1 VNRIIRVN
9 MGSLLV
15 TCENVPEEYQLL
27 GGRAFTS
34 HVIAT
39 QIDPKCH
46 PLGPNNKLVFAPGLF
61 TGTTVPCN
69 GRLSIGA
76 KSPLTLGIK
85 ESNVGGSASRALAK
99 LGIKGIIIEETPK
112 KDEWFV
118 LVINKDR
125 VYLSP
130 AQHLAGLGTYRTCEQ
145 LRAVFGQNVKIMAI
159 GQGGEMKM
167 SAASIA
173 VTNQE
178 GIPSRH
184 AGRGGLGA
192 VMGSKKLKA
201 IVIDDSDSNQ
211 RLIDIANS
219 KEFNQIS
226 KAWAKE
232 LVETRKTLTMF
243 GTANLVDMASAI
255 GALPTRNFSRGNFDG
270 AININGVALERL
282 ARERGGKTGH
292 ACSPGCVI
300 RCSNIYNDKN
310 GEYLTSGLEY
320 ETIALFGPNLEI
332 SNLDPIA
339 ELDRLCDDFG
349 VDTIDVAH
357 AVGILMEAGFIEFGD
372 ANKVIEVVS
381 EIGKG
386 SPLGRII
393 GQGAAITG
401 RVFGVTRVHTV
412 KGQAFAGYD
421 PRALK
426 GTGVTYATS
435 PMGADHT
442 AGNLLPGRYGVDPHN
457 PEGQVLASRKIQIA
471 ATVLDAL
478 GLCNFVGPMPDTMAK
493 ISELLT
499 AALDRPVTVEDVLE
513 MGRQVL
519 REEIVFNQRTGF
531 VANDNRL
538 PEHLKTEILAPAQL
552 VYDVSYEESDK
563 IFDF

>member
-1 VNRIIRVN
+1 MNRIIRVN

>member
-118 LVINKDR
+118 LVINKDK

-499 AALDRPVTVEDVLE
+499 AALDRPVTVEGVLE

>member
-1 VNRIIRVN
+1 MNRIIRVN

-499 AALDRPVTVEDVLE
+499 AALDRPVTVEGVLE

>member
-499 AALDRPVTVEDVLE
+499 AALDRPVTVEGVLE

>member
-1 VNRIIRVN
+1 MIRVN

-15 TCENVPEEYQLL
+15 TCEKAPEQYQLL
-27 GGRAFTS
+27 GGRALTS
-34 HVIAT
+34 HIIAT
-39 QIDPKCH
+39 EIDPQCH
-46 PLGPNNKLVFAPGLF
+46 PLGPYNKLVFAPGLL

-69 GRLSIGA
+69 GRLSVGA
-76 KSPLTLGIK
+76 KSPLTSGIK
-85 ESNVGGSASRALAK
+85 ESNVGGNVSRALAR
-99 LGIKGIIIEETPK
+99 LGIKGIVIEGLPK
-112 KDEWFV
+112 NSEWFV
-118 LVINKDR
+118 LIINKDR
-125 VYLSP
+125 VYLSH
-130 AQHLAGLGTYRTCEQ
+130 AQHLTGLGTYDTCEQ
-145 LRAVFGQNVKIMAI
+145 LRKSYGNSIKILSI
-159 GQGGEMKM
+159 GQAGEMGM

-173 VTNQE
+173 ATNQE

-211 RLIDIANS
+211 RLLDIANS

-226 KAWAKE
+226 RAWAKR
-232 LVETRKTLTMF
+232 LVETKKSLTKF
-243 GTANLVDMASAI
+243 GTAQLVDVASAI
-255 GALPTRNFSRGNFDG
+255 GALPTRNFSRGNFAG
-270 AININGVALERL
+270 AENINGIALERMTK
-282 ARERGGKTGH
+282 ERGGKTGH

-300 RCSNIYNDKN
+300 RCSNIYFDKN

-332 SNLDPIA
+332 DNLDPVA
-339 ELDRLCDDFG
+339 KLDRLCDDYG

-357 AVGILMEAGFIEFGD
+357 AVGILMEAGYIRFGD
-372 ANKVIEVVS
+372 ADKAVEVVA

-412 KGQAFAGYD
+412 KGQALAGYD

-442 AGNLLPGRYGVDPHN
+442 AGNVLPGRGGVDPHDQS
-457 PEGQVLASRKIQIA
+457 GQVMASRDIQIA
-471 ATVLDAL
+471 ATVLDSL
-478 GLCNFVGPMPDTMAK
+478 GLCNFVGPLPDEMVI

-499 AALDRPVTVEDVLE
+499 AALDRPVSVEDVLE
-513 MGRQVL
+513 IGRQIL
-519 REEIVFNQRTGF
+519 KEEIDFNQRAGF
-531 VANDNRL
+531 DLIDNRL
-538 PEHLKTEILAPAQL
+538 PEHMKIEKLGPDEL
-552 VYDVSYEESDK
+552 VYDVPDEELDK

>member
-118 LVINKDR
+118 LFINKDK

-232 LVETRKTLTMF
+232 LVETRKTLT
-243 GTANLVDMASAI
+243 L
-255 GALPTRNFSRGNFDG
+255 
-270 AININGVALERL
+270 
-282 ARERGGKTGH
+282 
-292 ACSPGCVI
+292 
-300 RCSNIYNDKN
+300 
-310 GEYLTSGLEY
+310 
-320 ETIALFGPNLEI
+320 
-332 SNLDPIA
+332 
-339 ELDRLCDDFG
+339 
-349 VDTIDVAH
+349 
-357 AVGILMEAGFIEFGD
+357 
-372 ANKVIEVVS
+372 
-381 EIGKG
+381 
-386 SPLGRII
+386 
-393 GQGAAITG
+393 
-401 RVFGVTRVHTV
+401 
-412 KGQAFAGYD
+412 
-421 PRALK
+421 
-426 GTGVTYATS
+426 
-435 PMGADHT
+435 
-442 AGNLLPGRYGVDPHN
+442 
-457 PEGQVLASRKIQIA
+457 
-471 ATVLDAL
+471 
-478 GLCNFVGPMPDTMAK
+478 
-493 ISELLT
+493 
-499 AALDRPVTVEDVLE
+499 
-513 MGRQVL
+513 
-519 REEIVFNQRTGF
+519 
-531 VANDNRL
+531 
-538 PEHLKTEILAPAQL
+538 
-552 VYDVSYEESDK
+552 
-563 IFDF
+563 

>member
-1 VNRIIRVN
+1 MNRIIRVN

-118 LVINKDR
+118 LVINKDK

-499 AALDRPVTVEDVLE
+499 AALDRPVTVEGVLE